1 MGSGEPMTN
10 VAETFR
16 AWAGQ
21 WASSVA
27 VIIAGEGA
35 ELRAATITAFVPIS
49 FEPPLVAVF
58 LNRGSRMNDL
68 LRYTERWTISLLETE
83 QYRLARHFAHPARL
97 TGSAELEQ
105 IGVVDLGEW
114 PPALAN
120 AAAWLSCA
128 RESILEI
135 GDHTAFVGIVMSHR
149 RQPEARPLLVWRGVL
164 YRLGEVAA
172 PSSWTAFAA
181 DDLSADF

>member
-1 MGSGEPMTN
+1 VWM
-10 VAETFR
+10 A
-16 AWAGQ
+16 Q

-27 VIIAGEGA
+27 VVIAGERD
-35 ELRAATITAFVPIS
+35 EIRAATITAFVPIS
-49 FEPPLVAVF
+49 FEPPLVAAF
-58 LNRGSRMNDL
+58 LNRSSRMNAL
-68 LRYTERWTISLLETE
+68 LRYAERWTVSLLETE

-105 IGVVDLGEW
+105 IGVLDVGEG
-114 PPALAN
+114 PPALAK
-120 AAAWLSCA
+120 AAAWLSCG
-128 RESILEI
+128 RDSVQHI
-135 GDHTAFVGIVMSHR
+135 GDHTMFVGRVVEHS

>member
-1 MGSGEPMTN
+1 MTDA
-10 VAETFR
+10 AETFR

-27 VIIAGEGA
+27 VVIAGEGVG
-35 ELRAATITAFVPIS
+35 LRAATITAFVPIS
-49 FEPPLVAVF
+49 FEPPLIAIF
-58 LNRGSRMNDL
+58 LNRSSRMNDL
-68 LRYTERWTISLLETE
+68 LRHAERWTVSLLETE

-105 IGVVDLGEW
+105 IGVIDIGEG

-120 AAAWLSCA
+120 AAAWLSCV
-128 RESILEI
+128 RESILEM
-135 GDHTAFVGIVMSHR
+135 GDHTTFVGRVIVR
-149 RQPEARPLLVWRGVL
+149 ARQPEARPLLAWRGTL

>member
-1 MGSGEPMTN
+1 MTN
-10 VAETFR
+10 AAETFR

-27 VIIAGEGA
+27 VVIAGEGDDM
-35 ELRAATITAFVPIS
+35 RAATITAFVPVS

-58 LNRGSRMNDL
+58 LKHSSRMNDL
-68 LRYTERWTISLLETE
+68 LRDAERWTVSLLETE
-83 QYRLARHFAHPARL
+83 RYRLARHFAHPARL

-105 IGVVDLGEW
+105 IGVIDVGEG

-128 RESILEI
+128 HESSVEM
-135 GDHTAFVGIVMSHR
+135 GDHTTFVGRVMRHT
-149 RQPEARPLLVWRGVL
+149 RQPEARPLIAWRGTL
-164 YRLGEVAA
+164 FRLGEVAA
-172 PSSWTAFAA
+172 PSTWTAFAA

>member
-1 MGSGEPMTN
+1 MTDA
-10 VAETFR
+10 AETFR
-16 AWAGQ
+16 AWAAQ

-27 VIIAGEGA
+27 VVIAGEGDDM
-35 ELRAATITAFVPIS
+35 RAATITAFIPVS
-49 FEPPLVAVF
+49 FEPQLIAVF
-58 LNRGSRMNDL
+58 LNRSSRMNDL
-68 LRYTERWTISLLETE
+68 LRYAERWTVSLLETE
-83 QYRLARHFAHPARL
+83 QYRQARHFAHPARL
-97 TGSAELEQ
+97 MGSAELER
-105 IGVVDLGEW
+105 IGVIDVGEG

-135 GDHTAFVGIVMSHR
+135 GDHTAFVGRVMAHG

-181 DDLSADF
+181 DDLSADW

>member
-1 MGSGEPMTN
+1 MTN

-27 VIIAGEGA
+27 VIIAGEGV
-35 ELRAATITAFVPIS
+35 ELRAATITAFVPVS

-58 LNRGSRMNDL
+58 LKRGGQMNEL
-68 LRYTERWTISLLETE
+68 LRHAKRWTISLLETE
-83 QYRLARHFAHPARL
+83 QYRQARHFAHPARL
-97 TGSAELEQ
+97 TGSTELKQ
-105 IGVVDLGEW
+105 IGVIDVGEG

-128 RESILEI
+128 RESSLEI
-135 GDHTAFVGIVMSHR
+135 GDHTAFVGRVMSHG
-149 RQPEARPLLVWRGVL
+149 RQPELRPLLAWRGVL

>member
-1 MGSGEPMTN
+1 MPDS
-10 VAETFR
+10 VDTFR
-16 AWAGQ
+16 AGAAQ

-27 VIIAGEGA
+27 VVIAGEGV
-35 ELRAATITAFVPIS
+35 ELRAATITAFVPVS

-58 LNRGSRMNDL
+58 LNRSSRMNDL
-68 LRYTERWTISLLETE
+68 LRRAERWTVSLLETE

-105 IGVVDLGEW
+105 IGVRDVGEG

-128 RESILEI
+128 RENILEI
-135 GDHTAFVGIVMSHR
+135 GDHTMFVGKVIAR
-149 RQPEARPLLVWRGVL
+149 ERQPEARPLLAWRGTL
-164 YRLGEVAA
+164 HRLGEVAA
-172 PSSWTAFAA
+172 PSRWTAFAA
-181 DDLSADF
+181 GDLSADW

>member
-1 MGSGEPMTN
+1 MMDA
-10 VAETFR
+10 AETFR

-27 VIIAGEGA
+27 VVIAGEGV

-49 FEPPLVAVF
+49 FEPPLIAVF
-58 LNRGSRMNDL
+58 LNRSSRMNDL
-68 LRYTERWTISLLETE
+68 LRYAESWTVSLLETE
-83 QYRLARHFAHPARL
+83 QYRQARHFAHPARL
-97 TGSAELEQ
+97 MGSAELER
-105 IGVVDLGEW
+105 IGVIDVGEG

-135 GDHTAFVGIVMSHR
+135 GDHTAFVGRVMRHA
-149 RQPEARPLLVWRGVL
+149 RQAEGHPLIAWRGTL
-164 YRLGEVAA
+164 RRLGEVAA
-172 PSSWTAFAA
+172 PSCWTAFAV

>member
-1 MGSGEPMTN
+1 MTDA
-10 VAETFR
+10 AETFR
-16 AWAGQ
+16 AWTAQ

-27 VIIAGEGA
+27 VVIAGTGE
-35 ELRAATITAFVPIS
+35 EMRAATITSFIPVS

-58 LNRGSRMNDL
+58 LNRSSRMNDL
-68 LRYTERWTISLLETE
+68 LRNTGRWTVSLLEVE

-105 IGVVDLGEW
+105 IGVIDVVEG

-120 AAAWLSCA
+120 AAAWLSCV

-135 GDHTAFVGIVMSHR
+135 GDHTAFVGRTIRHER
-149 RQPEARPLLVWRGVL
+149 APEARPLLAWRGIFH
-164 YRLGEVAA
+164 RLGEVAA
-172 PSSWTAFAA
+172 PSSWTALAA
-181 DDLSADF
+181 DDLNADW

>member
-1 MGSGEPMTN
+1 MTDT
-10 VAETFR
+10 VDTFR
-16 AWAGQ
+16 AWAAQ

-27 VIIAGEGA
+27 VVIAGTDA
-35 ELRAATITAFVPIS
+35 EMRAATITAFVPVS
-49 FEPPLVAVF
+49 FEPPLVTVF
-58 LNRGSRMNDL
+58 LNRSSRMSDL
-68 LRYTERWTISLLETE
+68 LRRAERWTVSLLEVE

-105 IGVVDLGEW
+105 IGVIDVGKG

-128 RESILEI
+128 RENVLEI
-135 GDHTAFVGIVMSHR
+135 GDHTAFVGRALHSA
-149 RQPEARPLLVWRGVL
+149 RQPEARPLLSWRGTL
-164 YRLGEVAA
+164 RRLGEAAA
-172 PSSWTAFAA
+172 PADWNALVA